1 MPRLEA
7 IDIATLGREIL
18 DFSTRLDSINK
29 SEQVLNGLHEVTSK
43 ELQLNVLGA
52 LMLPVR
58 WSDWGNVQLGKSVFL
73 HSSVPKGWWDEYFA
87 LVQNYPAPGINMAQF
102 ALAPFT
108 MSELMKMLEPLG
120 VERWP
125 IELAMKH
132 GIRDSFNCPIGGRWV
147 VTFWSK
153 KVLSQPLTP
162 QIKAIVFM
170 GATFAAIRLQTLAAM
185 DESRVGDK
193 ITLTPRE
200 LSVLRLL
207 SIGKQLRETAE
218 LLGLGEETVRSH
230 LKKAYAKLG
239 VQNRTHAVSQAL
251 RYRLIP

>member
-7 IDIATLGREIL
+7 IEIATLGREIL
-18 DFSTRLDSINK
+18 EFSTQLGSIDK
-29 SEQVLNGLHEVTSK
+29 PEQVLHSLHEVTSQ

-58 WSDWGNVQLGKSVFL
+58 WADWGNVKIGKSAFL
-73 HSSVPKGWWDEYFA
+73 HKSAPKGWWDEYDA
-87 LVQNYPAPGINMAQF
+87 LVQNYPAPGISMAQF

-125 IELAMKH
+125 IELAMKY

-147 VTFWSK
+147 VTFWSR
-153 KVLSQPLTP
+153 KVLSQTLTP
-162 QIKAIVFM
+162 QVKAIVFM
-170 GATFAAIRLQTLAAM
+170 GATFAAIRLQTLVAM
-185 DESRVGDK
+185 DEGRIGDK
-193 ITLTPRE
+193 VTLTPRE

-230 LKKAYAKLG
+230 LKKANAKLG